1 MSSVPPA
8 STDVSLKD
16 AFDIYQK
23 QSDSLHKLWAYF
35 QAVSLAVLAYTVG
48 SDKAQWSIWTYA
60 LISLSYIFFA
70 ISNQYVVALSQHELN
85 RFSTAVQD
93 ATKTAGPIG
102 KKLTVEAV
110 AVWRV
115 RLFHSI
121 SAVVVLFAIWGT
133 WYDKC
138 VAPKQCPAVPAS
150 RSAS

>member
-1 MSSVPPA
+1 MSSVPPVSA
-8 STDVSLKD
+8 DVSLKD

-35 QAVSLAVLAYTVG
+35 QVVSLAVLGYTVG
-48 SDKAQWSIWTYA
+48 SEKAQWSVLTYT
-60 LISLSYIFFA
+60 LIALSYTFFA
-70 ISNQYVVALSQHELN
+70 ISNQYVVALSQQELN
-85 RFSTAVQD
+85 RFATAVQD

-102 KKLTVEAV
+102 KKLSVEAV

-121 SAVVVLFAIWGT
+121 SAVVVLIAIWGT

-138 VAPKQCPAVPAS
+138 AAPKQCPAVAASKPA
-150 RSAS
+150 A